1 MINQRYK
8 RPRKPYTR
16 SLQQNSRLQ
25 VFLLVLLCLLGV
37 IAFLPSQ
44 VRAETVRPESDNN
57 YGTVIG
63 IGELFPRP
71 AASASLNQ
79 WSNRSGNYL

>member
-8 RPRKPYTR
+8 RPRKPYAR
-16 SLQQNSRLQ
+16 WLQQNSRLQ
-25 VFLLVLLCLLGV
+25 IFLLVLLCLLGV

-44 VRAETVRPESDNN
+44 VRAETIRSESDNN

-63 IGELFPRP
+63 IGELFHGPT
-71 AASASLNQ
+71 ASPSLNQ
-79 WSNRSGNYL
+79 WGE